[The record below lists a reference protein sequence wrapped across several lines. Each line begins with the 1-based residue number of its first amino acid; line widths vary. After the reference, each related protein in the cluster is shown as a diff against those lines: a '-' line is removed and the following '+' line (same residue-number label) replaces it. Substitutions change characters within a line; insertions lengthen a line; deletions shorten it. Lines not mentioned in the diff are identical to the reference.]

1 MNGGWYMETQKWRE
15 LLIPYEQAVQEL
27 IVKFESVGREYN
39 RLGLYSP
46 IELVSGRVKKISSII
61 EKARKKDIT
70 FDHIEEK
77 MEDIAGIRIIC
88 QFVEDID
95 KVVTLIHERD
105 GKDLEIV
112 REKDY
117 VSERKESG
125 YRSYHMIIR
134 YPVYTALG
142 EFKVLAEIQ
151 IRTLA
156 MNFWA
161 TIEHSLRYKYNGK
174 MPAELQERLVHAA
187 NAAHVLDQEM
197 SVIRNEI
204 IDAQVMFK
212 EKSSLVAD
220 IVNNI
225 QNLFDSG
232 NVEEAKKIQHL
243 FLDVLRQDSFEK
255 LQEFNK
261 QLDVIA
267 EVFDAQSI
275 NR

>member
-1 MNGGWYMETQKWRE
+1 METRKWRE

-27 IVKFESVGREYN
+27 RVKFESVGREYN
-39 RLGLYSP
+39 RLGQYSP

-61 EKARKKDIT
+61 EKARKKEIP
-70 FDHIEEK
+70 FEEIEEK
-77 MEDIAGIRIIC
+77 IEDIAGIRIIC

-95 KVVTLIHERD
+95 RVVALIHERD

-117 VSERKESG
+117 VKEMKDSG
-125 YRSYHMIIR
+125 YRSYHMIIK
-134 YPVYTALG
+134 YPVHTALG

-161 TIEHSLRYKYNGK
+161 TIEHSLKYKYNGK
-174 MPAELQERLVHAA
+174 MPAELKERLVHAA
-187 NAAHVLDQEM
+187 GAAHAMDKEM
-197 SVIRNEI
+197 SLIRNEI
-204 IDAQVMFK
+204 VEAQVLFK
-212 EKSSLVAD
+212 EKSSIVAD

-232 NVEEAKKIQHL
+232 NVEEAKKIQTL

-267 EVFDAQSI
+267 EVFDAQSL